1 MRISRT
7 IVIAAVAATLSAPV
21 LAFEIKDLTAETP
34 PGTAFSYGLQQY
46 NSGDKLTAIEA
57 LSFAAGKG
65 VTGAQWKLGNMY
77 ADGDGV
83 ARDDVKAFELFTD
96 VVVNADEED
105 LNADRSAPYVS
116 NAFVRLG
123 TYYRDGIPGSKI
135 KPDLSRARQL
145 YYNAAS
151 MFGNADAQLN
161 LARMAFEGA
170 GGERDLVQAAKWANL
185 AAEKGSPSAREL
197 AVAVSLEL
205 ARAHLDGKGAGQSI
219 REAARWARLA
229 ADYGSIEG
237 QALLGHILFEGD
249 GESRQPV
256 DGLTLLTVALT
267 RSEGR
272 IRWIAD
278 LHEEALSIATEAEWY
293 AARMRADEWI
303 AANPTR
309 VASNPTQ

>member
-1 MRISRT
+1 MRTSSAFSIA
-7 IVIAAVAATLSAPV
+7 VLAAVLAAAPAA
-21 LAFEIKDLTAETP
+21 AFDISDLTAETP
-34 PGTAFSYGLQQY
+34 PGEAFSYGLQQY

-83 ARDDVKAFELFTD
+83 ARDDIKAFQLFRD
-96 VVVNADEED
+96 VVSNADDED
-105 LNADRSAPYVS
+105 LGLERSAPYVS

-123 TYYRDGIPGSKI
+123 TYYRQGIPNSNV

-151 MFGNADAQLN
+151 VFGNADAQLN
-161 LARMAFEGA
+161 LARMAYEGE

-185 AAEKGSPSAREL
+185 AAEKGNPAAREL
-197 AVAVSLEL
+197 TIVVSLEL
-205 ARAHLDGKGAGQSI
+205 AHAHLEGKGRSM
-219 REAARWARLA
+219 REAARWARQA

-237 QALLGHILFEGD
+237 QALLGHVLFEGD
-249 GESRQPV
+249 GMSRQPV
-256 DGLTLLTVALT
+256 DGLMLLTVALT
-267 RSEGR
+267 RSQGQ

-278 LHEEALSIATEAEWY
+278 LHEEARSVATEAEWY
-293 AARMRADEWI
+293 AARLRAEEWV
-303 AANPTR
+303 AANPDLMAA
-309 VASNPTQ
+309 VN